1 MATTNHTVNSRNAA
15 ADARRWC
22 FLIRAET
29 KVPFVSKVSLRVRAV
44 LADELAY
51 VVPLVGELN
60 PYLRHAEQHGFI
72 VNGLESF
79 RQAKALFGESPEL
92 VRINIWH

>member
-1 MATTNHTVNSRNAA
+1 MATTNHTVNPRNAA

-29 KVPFVSKVSLRVRAV
+29 KAPSLSQISPSLRPI

-51 VVPLVGELN
+51 VVPLGGELN